1 MTLAAGRLRDRVTLQ
16 AKSVTR
22 GDFGDEVVTWGTHAT
37 LWASV
42 ESLSGREYIE
52 QQFGVDQVRATRAV
66 RVVLRY
72 RDDVVPWMRLVHG
85 GRVLEIQTVIKRGLD
100 ELHALCLDINETT

>member
-1 MTLAAGRLRDRVTLQ
+1 MTLLAGRLRDRVTVQ

-22 GDFGDEVVTWGTHAT
+22 DAYGAEVVTWGTHAT

-42 ESLSGREYIE
+42 ESLSGREYLE
-52 QQFGVDQVRATRAV
+52 QQFGVDQVRAARAV

-72 RDDVVPWMRLVHG
+72 RDDIVPWMRILHG
-85 GRVLEIQTVIKRGLD
+85 ARVLEIQAVIKRGLD
-100 ELHALCLDINETT
+100 ELHAMCVDINETT

>member
-1 MTLAAGRLRDRVTLQ
+1 MTLTAGRLRDRVTLQ
-16 AKSVTR
+16 AKAVTR
-22 GDFGDEVVTWGTHAT
+22 DAFGGEVVTWGTHAT

-72 RDDVVPWMRLVHG
+72 RDDVVPWMRIVHG
-85 GRVLEIQTVIKRGLD
+85 GRVLEIQAVIKRGLD